1 MTANHRIQQLY
12 GYLVCLVAI
21 VTALIVIPMIVDA
34 TTRRSAPLM
43 SDRWGNDMSDV
54 TSYRRYAIANPN
66 HRFIQRPGPD
76 ETARVDT
83 LTEDQARADFVVLQE
98 SRIAA
103 VRYETG
109 RDLLRSWI
117 LLVIAAA
124 LFTWHWRWVRAFAH
138 ADGAT

>member
-1 MTANHRIQQLY
+1 MPTNHRIQQLY

-21 VTALIVIPMIVDA
+21 VTGLIVIPMIVDA
-34 TTRRSAPLM
+34 TTQRSAPLM
-43 SDRWGNDMSDV
+43 SDRWGAFNSDL
-54 TSYRRYAIANPN
+54 TSYEAYAIANQN

-83 LTEDQARADFVVLQE
+83 LTEEQARANFAVMQE

-103 VRYETG
+103 VRHQTG

-117 LLVIAAA
+117 VLAIAAA
-124 LFTWHWRWVRAFAH
+124 LFLGHWRWVRAFTRV
-138 ADGAT
+138 DGAT